1 MEAAGLRNHKERPKY
16 GWRRLLFYWGTA
28 LLCWSP
34 AFLYASSHTNSTGEL
49 DPGAAGI
56 TTEPVQASAPASKV
70 PAFAVAS
77 IRQNQSLTDQFNV
90 RFTPDGVH
98 IENASLLM
106 IIRAAWGLM
115 NSLDD
120 KFIGIPSWA
129 KTEKFNIDA
138 KVDGADVDAYKA
150 LTIDQKR
157 LMVQALLAD
166 RFKLETHPET
176 REQPI
181 YSLTIAKGGPK
192 LKESHPA
199 AGAPSNPGM
208 KEYSK
213 GHLVGENVLI
223 SQLVSELTQTV
234 DRTVEDRTGL
244 AGRYDFA
251 LDWAPD
257 DDSNS
262 SKPSL
267 FTATQEQLGLKLE
280 PTKAPVK
287 CLVVDHLEQPSEN

>member
-1 MEAAGLRNHKERPKY
+1 MEVPRLRTNKKRPKY
-16 GWRRLLFYWGTA
+16 GWRRLLFFWGTA

-49 DPGAAGI
+49 DLGGAEI
-56 TTEPVQASAPASKV
+56 TTDLVQAAEPASKL

-77 IRQNQSLTDQFNV
+77 IRQNQSLTDQFSF

-120 KFIGIPSWA
+120 KFIGIPGWA

-138 KVDGADVDAYKA
+138 KVDYADVEAYKA

-157 LMVQALLAD
+157 LMVQAVLAD
-166 RFKLETHPET
+166 RFKLKTHPET

-199 AGAPSNPGM
+199 AGAPSSPGM
-208 KEYSK
+208 KESSN

-223 SQLVSELTQTV
+223 SELVSELTQTV

-244 AGRYDFA
+244 AGRYDFR

-257 DDSNS
+257 DDSNNL
-262 SKPSL
+262 KPSL
-267 FTATQEQLGLKLE
+267 FTAIQEQLGLKLD